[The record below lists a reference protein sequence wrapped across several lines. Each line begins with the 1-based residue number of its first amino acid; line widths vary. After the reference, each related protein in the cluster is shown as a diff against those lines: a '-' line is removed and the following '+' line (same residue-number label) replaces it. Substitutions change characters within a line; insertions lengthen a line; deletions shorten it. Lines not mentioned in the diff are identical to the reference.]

1 MSESGLR
8 SDLSDFQVCGQS
20 QVKRL
25 AEDRQSEHNVSV
37 RIRMRSVRV
46 TVRVRMKF
54 AE

>member
-1 MSESGLR
+1 MSESGLQ
-8 SDLSDFQVCGQS
+8 SDFQVCGES

-25 AEDRQSEHNVSV
+25 AEDRQSERNVSV

-46 TVRVRMKF
+46 RMKF